1 VSDYNTPIRTLQQG
15 SVLQIASGGT
25 ISVSAGGS
33 IQNAGGMS
41 AANVTATGTVS
52 AGMLVIG
59 GTVGKW
65 AYGTATMTAGGS
77 VFVNTGLTTV
87 VSAAANTLAAR
98 AAVNAAGGTYVVQV
112 DPARF
117 ANGSITLLSV
127 AGGTV
132 TPGGGNVTWMA
143 LGE

>member
-1 VSDYNTPIRTLQQG
+1 MTDYNTPIRTLQGG

-25 ISVSAGGS
+25 LQIDSGGS
-33 IQNAGGMS
+33 VQSSGGAS
-41 AANVTATGTVS
+41 YANVTAIGTLT
-52 AGMLVIG
+52 AGMLVLG

-87 VSAAANTLAAR
+87 VSAAANALAAR
-98 AAVNAAGGTYVVQV
+98 AAVNAAGGTYTVQI

-132 TPGGGNVTWMA
+132 TPGGGNIAWIA